1 MGGGSVL
8 QTWGICHFWWF
19 DNLRLYIPAMFTDLS
34 FAQDTWLGLHLHDRS
49 LENVT
54 SEKNW
59 RKRGA
64 CLMPLFFSKEDTFV
78 LSPPRHIDLYPDV
91 FCLVLWLFATVNP
104 TFSSPPYDF
113 VPSLIL
119 FPHFI
124 KLWIVFCGFTF
135 PRRKMIG
142 ISCFNSWRVSPVS
155 ISFTLKA

>member
-1 MGGGSVL
+1 MGGVVL
-8 QTWGICHFWWF
+8 QIWGICHFWWL

-49 LENVT
+49 LETSPVKKNEENVELV
-54 SEKNW
+54 SCHYFSL
-59 RKRGA
+59 RKIHS
-64 CLMPLFFSKEDTFV
+64 FF
-78 LSPPRHIDLYPDV
+78 LPPRHIDLYPDV

-104 TFSSPPYDF
+104 TFSSSPYDF

-124 KLWIVFCGFTF
+124 KLCIVFCGFTF